1 VIDTNISE
9 TLLSVNDIV
18 VGSYEEKALVKA
30 IKSSF
35 PNSDL
40 TLYQALE

>member
-9 TLLSVNDIV
+9 ALLSVNDIV